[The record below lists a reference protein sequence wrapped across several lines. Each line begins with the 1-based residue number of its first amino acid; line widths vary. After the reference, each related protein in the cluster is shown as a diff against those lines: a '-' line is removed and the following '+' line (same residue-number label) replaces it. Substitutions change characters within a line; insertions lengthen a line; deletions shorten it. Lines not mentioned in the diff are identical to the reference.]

1 MLIRPSIKKPTR
13 LPAQTLFLG
22 VSTVSTAA
30 LSIYLAISAPQFR
43 VEEISVHKVVTT
55 AQETANTQKSS
66 TEKNISDAL
75 IEPDRINIEPESSS
89 FWSRIFGSQEV
100 EERSQRIPLH
110 RTQENLIG
118 NGRVTTFAVQHLADI
133 RYNQHLVALNT
144 ELIEHK
150 ITSHPWIKR
159 AKVTRHL
166 PSRVE
171 IEIEEYKPRLLLSLG
186 LLWYVD
192 SNGEIFRQ
200 ADSSELNFP
209 VLTGIPKEWAT
220 EHPAVVQQILLDSLE
235 LLNKCDTPLLG
246 GIDAISEIHFKSL
259 SGFEIVLR
267 NGSVITF
274 GFYEPTS
281 RLERLS
287 KMIVHGLDLSVPQHI
302 SLDDDD
308 VAITKPISFVSQQ
321 QTGQ

>member
-1 MLIRPSIKKPTR
+1 M
-13 LPAQTLFLG
+13 
-22 VSTVSTAA
+22 
-30 LSIYLAISAPQFR
+30 
-43 VEEISVHKVVTT
+43 
-55 AQETANTQKSS
+55 
-66 TEKNISDAL
+66 
-75 IEPDRINIEPESSS
+75 
-89 FWSRIFGSQEV
+89 
-100 EERSQRIPLH
+100 
-110 RTQENLIG
+110 
-118 NGRVTTFAVQHLADI
+118 
-133 RYNQHLVALNT
+133 
-144 ELIEHK
+144 
-150 ITSHPWIKR
+150 
-159 AKVTRHL
+159 TRHL

-246 GIDAISEIHFKSL
+246 GIDAISELHFKAL

-308 VAITKPISFVSQQ
+308 VAITKPLSFVSQQ
-321 QTGQ
+321 QTDP

>member
-43 VEEISVHKVVTT
+43 VQEISVQKVVTSV
-55 AQETANTQKSS
+55 QELPSAHRVAKTNR
-66 TEKNISDAL
+66 ESDDL
-75 IEPDRINIEPESSS
+75 IEPDKINIEPEHDG
-89 FWSRIFGSQEV
+89 FWNKLFGSKSKNK
-100 EERSQRIPLH
+100 RRKLIPLH
-110 RTQENLIG
+110 RTPENLIG
-118 NGRVTTFAVQHLADI
+118 NGRVTTFAVQHLSDI
-133 RYNQHLVALNT
+133 RFDQHLVMLNT

-150 ITSHPWIKR
+150 ITSHPWIKK

-274 GFYEPTS
+274 GYYEPTS

-308 VAITKPISFVSQQ
+308 VAITKPLSFVSQQ
-321 QTGQ
+321 QGEQ